1 MCLFTTEWTSIG
13 FHCKGLFRTNK
24 RTPYGWSWL
33 PGLCIV
39 ISVHKICIAD
49 GLPWMPDPYR
59 DPLDTQNG
67 CHRRHTV
74 RIATGHR
81 VSVTILGD
89 SCYSRLLGHLHR
101 CLQREP
107 SSVAVDYFWIV
118 SICCHG
124 GGYHLTIPY
133 RTLLYH
139 TIPYHTILHHTI
151 PHHTIHHHTTPD
163 HTTPYQTIPSQTR
176 NNTIRGLISSQ
187 QMVAEA

>member
-1 MCLFTTEWTSIG
+1 MCLFITEWTSIG

-81 VSVTILGD
+81 ISVTILGD

-107 SSVAVDYFWIV
+107 GSVAVDYFWIV
-118 SICCHG
+118 SICSRSILPQMIIWTIWVLG
-124 GGYHLTIPY
+124 EKLTLTVKIQSRDNVFGNSHFLRSP
-133 RTLLYH
+133 
-139 TIPYHTILHHTI
+139 LHESI
-151 PHHTIHHHTTPD
+151 WF
-163 HTTPYQTIPSQTR
+163 
-176 NNTIRGLISSQ
+176 
-187 QMVAEA
+187 A